1 MANQKQTHQ
10 SWTTAITFAE
20 AGEWE
25 TARSYMPPTRRS
37 RLAIWLEKTAMAVT
51 FAEAG
56 LPEEALRYTTATTAT
71 SPANTRNFL
80 ELCGLDQAHLT
91 YGVISPM
98 TLGVK
103 I

>member
-1 MANQKQTHQ
+1 MTSRKQPHQ
-10 SWTTAITFAE
+10 SWTTAVTFAE
-20 AGEWE
+20 SGEWE
-25 TARSYMPPTRRS
+25 TALSYLPPSQRS
-37 RLAIWLEKTAMAVT
+37 RLAIWLERAAMAVT

-56 LPEEALRYTTATTAT
+56 MVEEALRYTDEDSLNTPATR
-71 SPANTRNFL
+71 RNFL

-91 YGVISPM
+91 YGVVSPL

>member
-1 MANQKQTHQ
+1 MADRNQRHQ

-25 TARSYMPPTRRS
+25 TARSFMPPIRRS

-56 LPEEALRYTTATTAT
+56 LVEEALSYTNPATTT
-71 SPANTRNFL
+71 VPAATRNFL

-91 YGVISPM
+91 FGVVSPVR
-98 TLGVK
+98 LGVK
-103 I
+103 A

>member
-1 MANQKQTHQ
+1 MSSRKQPHQ

-20 AGEWE
+20 SGEWE
-25 TARSYMPPTRRS
+25 TALSYLPPAQRS
-37 RLAIWLEKTAMAVT
+37 RLAIWLEKTAMAVS

-56 LPEEALRYTTATTAT
+56 MVEEALCYTDAVPLTT
-71 SPANTRNFL
+71 PAPRRNFL

-91 YGVISPM
+91 YGVVSPL
-98 TLGVK
+98 TLRVK

>member
-1 MANQKQTHQ
+1 MTSRKQTHQ

-25 TARSYMPPTRRS
+25 TALSYLPPSQRS
-37 RLAIWLEKTAMAVT
+37 RLAIWLERTTMAVT
-51 FAEAG
+51 FAEG
-56 LPEEALRYTTATTAT
+56 GMPEEAQRYIT
-71 SPANTRNFL
+71 PAPTKAPAATRNFL
-80 ELCGLDQAHLT
+80 ELCGLNQAHLT
-91 YGVISPM
+91 YGVVSPM

>member
-1 MANQKQTHQ
+1 MASRKQSHQ

-20 AGEWE
+20 AGEWD
-25 TARSYMPPTRRS
+25 TARSFMPPTKRS
-37 RLAIWLEKTAMAVT
+37 RLAIWLEQATMAVT

-56 LPEEALRYTTATTAT
+56 LPEEALRYVTIPT
-71 SPANTRNFL
+71 STPASSRNFL

-103 I
+103 A

>member
-1 MANQKQTHQ
+1 MANRKQSHQ

-25 TARSYMPPTRRS
+25 TARSFMPPTRRS
-37 RLAIWLEKTAMAVT
+37 RLAIWLEKISMAVT

-56 LPEEALRYTTATTAT
+56 LPEEALRYASPATTTA
-71 SPANTRNFL
+71 PANTRNFL
-80 ELCGLDQAHLT
+80 ELCGLDQVHLT
-91 YGVISPM
+91 YVAISPV

-103 I
+103 A